1 MVFKAMSAWWDN
13 FTRRFRL
20 SLNNTR
26 DNREIWYTHISP
38 VNLLMVFVATFVV
51 MFVLILSI
59 ISYTSVLEALPGYRS
74 EALRSRQMVID
85 NILRLDSMERVIDDI
100 MLYNE
105 NVALIMSGKAPI
117 SQDDYLRDS
126 VAHAK
131 ALVAPN
137 LFDSTL
143 RRDIEQGRYDVR
155 INNAVL
161 MTPMVLPADGVVTRQ
176 FDISNEYY
184 GVDIAVA
191 SGERI
196 MATQQGMVML
206 SMWTP
211 DNGYVVQILHPNN
224 IISIY
229 QNISDLAVSRGEYV
243 DAGAVIGYNGEK
255 GVDMDNREIHFE
267 IWDGSKPLDPEKY
280 IVF

>member
-196 MATQQGMVML
+196 MATQQGMVI
-206 SMWTP
+206 
-211 DNGYVVQILHPNN
+211 IL
-224 IISIY
+224 
-229 QNISDLAVSRGEYV
+229 LG
-243 DAGAVIGYNGEK
+243 
-255 GVDMDNREIHFE
+255 
-267 IWDGSKPLDPEKY
+267 
-280 IVF
+280 